1 MSLIKGVEID
11 REKTCSFT
19 GHRIMSGNFDER
31 TLIKIINEVISR
43 GYDTFL
49 VGMALGFDTVCF
61 KALTKIKKNVYI
73 RLIACVPCN
82 SQSKFFNKNQRA
94 EYDKMIESADAV
106 INVSDNYFD
115 GCMMVRN
122 MFMVDN
128 SSLVIAYLNYN
139 RGGTYQTVKYAA
151 ENGREIIYVGK

>member
-61 KALTKIKKNVYI
+61 KGLRSV
-73 RLIACVPCN
+73 
-82 SQSKFFNKNQRA
+82 
-94 EYDKMIESADAV
+94 
-106 INVSDNYFD
+106 
-115 GCMMVRN
+115 
-122 MFMVDN
+122 
-128 SSLVIAYLNYN
+128 
-139 RGGTYQTVKYAA
+139 
-151 ENGREIIYVGK
+151 

>member
-1 MSLIKGVEID
+1 
-11 REKTCSFT
+11 
-19 GHRIMSGNFDER
+19 
-31 TLIKIINEVISR
+31 
-43 GYDTFL
+43 
-49 VGMALGFDTVCF
+49 
-61 KALTKIKKNVYI
+61 
-73 RLIACVPCN
+73 
-82 SQSKFFNKNQRA
+82 
-94 EYDKMIESADAV
+94 MIESADAV